1 MYFVKIFHF
10 NPYTIIWMLW
20 LSELWLH
27 CVYIHVCVYITGVA
41 CWLDFRESLGF
52 GITLPNLQKFYFHLI
67 DTVLTFILIL
77 SMKAQEL
84 LVRRQWPYM
93 CKCPRNW
100 KLLAACLLSAHWDF
114 FNKKY
119 NFYIFFFFHA
129 FLVSWCIVSF
139 LTPKSA
145 CFFLN
150 HWHDSKFSFCKVWKF
165 KDKYV
170 YINYFYTIYL
180 SFPSLW
186 VSFDS
191 FKTALIIT
199 SAQIF
204 SIFMQVTWL
213 NAQNNYKFILF
224 EKSIWSFLNLVLNIV
239 CFCLSCL
246 FNLVMGNIVTIIL
259 SQWDFSLASK
269 LHLTWYIHLLQGM

>member
-1 MYFVKIFHF
+1 MYLNLDISCFTYMYTGQKYSYWQMYFVKIFHF

-67 DTVLTFILIL
+67 DTVLTFILTL

-119 NFYIFFFFHA
+119 NFYIFFFSYILGFMMHSMFFDSKICMFFFKPLA
-129 FLVSWCIVSF
+129 WLQI
-139 LTPKSA
+139 
-145 CFFLN
+145 FFL
-150 HWHDSKFSFCKVWKF
+150 
-165 KDKYV
+165 
-170 YINYFYTIYL
+170 
-180 SFPSLW
+180 
-186 VSFDS
+186 
-191 FKTALIIT
+191 
-199 SAQIF
+199 
-204 SIFMQVTWL
+204 
-213 NAQNNYKFILF
+213 
-224 EKSIWSFLNLVLNIV
+224 
-239 CFCLSCL
+239 
-246 FNLVMGNIVTIIL
+246 
-259 SQWDFSLASK
+259 
-269 LHLTWYIHLLQGM
+269 QGVKI

>member
-1 MYFVKIFHF
+1 
-10 NPYTIIWMLW
+10 
-20 LSELWLH
+20 
-27 CVYIHVCVYITGVA
+27 
-41 CWLDFRESLGF
+41 
-52 GITLPNLQKFYFHLI
+52 
-67 DTVLTFILIL
+67 
-77 SMKAQEL
+77 
-84 LVRRQWPYM
+84 M

-119 NFYIFFFFHA
+119 NFYIFFF
-129 FLVSWCIVSF
+129 SCILGFMMHSIF
-139 LTPKSA
+139 FDSKI
-145 CFFLN
+145 CMFFLN

-170 YINYFYTIYL
+170 NIHYFYTIYL

-186 VSFDS
+186 GSFDS

-199 SAQIF
+199 SAQFF

-246 FNLVMGNIVTIIL
+246 FNLVMGNIVTINFISMGFL
-259 SQWDFSLASK
+259 FS
-269 LHLTWYIHLLQGM
+269 

>member
-1 MYFVKIFHF
+1 MPIETFSTKSIIFI
-10 NPYTIIWMLW
+10 Y
-20 LSELWLH
+20 
-27 CVYIHVCVYITGVA
+27 
-41 CWLDFRESLGF
+41 
-52 GITLPNLQKFYFHLI
+52 
-67 DTVLTFILIL
+67 
-77 SMKAQEL
+77 
-84 LVRRQWPYM
+84 
-93 CKCPRNW
+93 
-100 KLLAACLLSAHWDF
+100 
-114 FNKKY
+114 
-119 NFYIFFFFHA
+119 FFFHA

-150 HWHDSKFSFCKVWKF
+150 LHWHDSKFSFCKVWKF

-170 YINYFYTIYL
+170 NIHYFYTIYL

-186 VSFDS
+186 GSFDS

-199 SAQIF
+199 SAQFF

-246 FNLVMGNIVTIIL
+246 FNLVIWAI
-259 SQWDFSLASK
+259 
-269 LHLTWYIHLLQGM
+269 